1 MSKKLGFLV
10 CFSLAFGIN
19 ELDLE
24 KEFFANAD
32 VSAAQNIQKK
42 SLDDD
47 DILKTCDLLAKLKQ
61 NDENIDHT
69 KVYELYNNACKNND
83 YHACYCLGGM
93 YELVDLL
100 GNDLKKAF
108 ELYTKA
114 CDGQNNLGCK
124 NAMKL
129 QYGIKF

>member
-10 CFSLAFGIN
+10 CFSLAFAVN

-32 VSAAQNIQKK
+32 VSTTQSTPKK
-42 SLDDD
+42 LPND
-47 DILKTCDLLAKLKQ
+47 DILKTCDLLAKL
-61 NDENIDHT
+61 NEDNENIDHT

-83 YHACYCLGGM
+83 YHACYCLGAM
-93 YELVDLL
+93 HEFVDLL

>member
-1 MSKKLGFLV
+1 MGKKPAFLFCCV
-10 CFSLAFGIN
+10 LAFASN

-24 KEFFANAD
+24 QEFLANAG
-32 VSAAQNIQKK
+32 VSTAQNVSVK
-42 SLDDD
+42 LMDD
-47 DILKTCDLLAKLKQ
+47 DILKSCDLLAKLSQ
-61 NDENIDHT
+61 NDENMDHT
-69 KVYELYNNACKNND
+69 KVYELYNNACKNDD

-93 YELVDLL
+93 YEFVDLL